1 MVRAKGTKQVAA
13 EQRIRVLFV
22 DDEPEILE
30 ALERIFRR
38 ERGHWDLRFAQ
49 SGSDALE
56 ELRREGVDVVV
67 SDLRMPVMDGAT
79 FLAAVRAE
87 FPKTIRIV
95 LSESSDSQLFE
106 RAWPSSH
113 MMLTK
118 SCEHRSLRDAIAR
131 LVDVA
136 A

>member
-1 MVRAKGTKQVAA
+1 MATDKA
-13 EQRIRVLFV
+13 ETRVRVLFV
-22 DDEPEILE
+22 DDEPDVLK

-38 ERGHWDLRFAQ
+38 ERAHWDVRFAC
-49 SGSDALE
+49 SGTAALE

-67 SDLRMPVMDGAT
+67 SDLRMPVMDGAA
-79 FLAAVRAE
+79 FLAAVRSE

-95 LSESSDSQLFE
+95 LSGFADAQLLE

-118 SCEHRSLRDAIAR
+118 PCEHRSIRDAIVR
-131 LVDVA
+131 LVDLA